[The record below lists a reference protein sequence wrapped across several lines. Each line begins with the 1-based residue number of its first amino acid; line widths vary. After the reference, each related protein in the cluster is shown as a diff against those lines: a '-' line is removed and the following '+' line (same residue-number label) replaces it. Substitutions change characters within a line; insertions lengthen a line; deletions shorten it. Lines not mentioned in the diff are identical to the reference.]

1 MALAPLFSSPSPARG
16 ERSKPP
22 APCNPVPGLQ
32 SVAPTALQGSVP
44 VQLGAL
50 ARVVRSKN
58 AGPTQLTLDLFFHET
73 AGYERAAASAALH
86 ADAVAGLYGLAAGE
100 VRRFELPALPAL
112 KFTLPRRVVAGSPG
126 DGDVYGAQQ
135 HGPLLGVEI

>member
-1 MALAPLFSSPSPARG
+1 M
-16 ERSKPP
+16 
-22 APCNPVPGLQ
+22 
-32 SVAPTALQGSVP
+32 ALQGSCP
-44 VQLGAL
+44 LPLSAL

-58 AGPTQLTLDLFFHET
+58 AGPTQLTLDLFFHDA
-73 AGYERAAASAALH
+73 AGYERGAGSAALQ

-100 VRRFELPALPAL
+100 VRRFELPALQAL

-135 HGPLLGVEI
+135 HGPLLGVPL

>member
-1 MALAPLFSSPSPARG
+1 MHAA
-16 ERSKPP
+16 PP
-22 APCNPVPGLQ
+22 APAAPPSSPPVPL
-32 SVAPTALQGSVP
+32 S
-44 VQLGAL
+44 AL

-58 AGPTQLTLDLFFHET
+58 AGPTQLTLDLFFHEA
-73 AGYERAAASAALH
+73 AGYQRAAASAALQ

-100 VRRFELPALPAL
+100 VRRFELPALQAL

-135 HGPLLGVEI
+135 HGPLLGLQV